1 MGIRNWDR
9 SFGRL
14 LLFAVFF
21 LFLIPPA
28 GAQGSLRVDRV
39 AEDQKDPNWSFRMAY
54 PRISGMANEEMQH
67 RLNVEFMERA
77 EAARARAVYA
87 SRGAAVTGSADFEV
101 KRNQG
106 GILSLVQKETVG
118 SGAGA
123 VRTAAGVTLD
133 TVTGRRFLLCDLF
146 DGDADYA
153 ATLDGLV
160 KQRMAREGTQPG
172 QRPFGPVRANGSFYL
187 AADRLVL
194 LFPQGGASSNAAGV
208 KEFAIPLATL
218 DGILKPQFILR
229 T

>member
-1 MGIRNWDR
+1 MGMRNRDR

-28 GAQGSLRVDRV
+28 GAQGSLRVGRV
-39 AEDQKDPNWSFRMAY
+39 AEDQKGPNLSFHMAY
-54 PRISGMANEEMQH
+54 PRISGMANEEMQR

-77 EAARARAVYA
+77 ETARARAVYA

-106 GILSLVQKETVG
+106 GILSLLQKETIG

-146 DGDADYA
+146 DGNADYA
-153 ATLDGLV
+153 ATLGGLM
-160 KQRMAREGTQPG
+160 KQRTAREGM
-172 QRPFGPVRANGSFYL
+172 RPDEGTFGPIRANGSFYL
-187 AADRLVL
+187 TADRLVL
-194 LFPQGGASSNAAGV
+194 LFPQGGVSANTAGV